1 MLLSLDPSVRSP
13 GVALFREGILV
24 HAARVKL
31 ETRLGDL
38 DEGPRWLGVADAI
51 VRHVEEQARG
61 SGITRVVYERPQ
73 IYRAAKSKGDPN
85 DLIGLAAVGAGVAAF
100 FAALNWDLVVSA
112 PTPRDWAGSSKKAT
126 TGSAFASPRA
136 KRFLPHFSEEER
148 ALIPDQHDACDAAF
162 LGAWHL
168 GRAKLKRAYS
178 NGR

>member
-13 GVALFREGILV
+13 GVALFREGVLV

-38 DEGPRWLGVADAI
+38 DEGPRWLGVAEAI
-51 VRHVEEQARG
+51 VRHVEEHARVFV
-61 SGITRVVYERPQ
+61 SEVVYERPQ

-85 DLIGLAAVGAGVAAF
+85 DLIGLAAVGAGVAAIC
-100 FAALNWDLVVSA
+100 ATLNGNLVVSA

-168 GRAKLKRAYS
+168 GRARIKRAYS